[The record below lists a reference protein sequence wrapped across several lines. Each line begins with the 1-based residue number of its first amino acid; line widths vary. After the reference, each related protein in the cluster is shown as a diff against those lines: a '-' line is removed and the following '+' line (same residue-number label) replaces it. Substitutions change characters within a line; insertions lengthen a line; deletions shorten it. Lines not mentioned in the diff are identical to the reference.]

1 MLDAG
6 EAGPYSGRAPGRVG
20 KALSRRGGAGMGKL
34 RIIGGDRKGL
44 PLSSLRGSSLRP
56 TSGRVREALFDILGG
71 DIAGA
76 RFLDLFAGTGAVGI
90 EALSRKAALCIFV
103 EKDRA
108 AAAIVRRNLLSGGF
122 GPRGGVIVGSLPAA
136 LARLPRGESFDLVFV
151 DPPYGS
157 PQGEETLQALGRSG
171 CLAPACRVILEHRKS
186 WEPPA
191 RSGCLGLRRRARYGD
206 TTLSFFVKDDGEAA
220 EGSVRGV

>member
-1 MLDAG
+1 
-6 EAGPYSGRAPGRVG
+6 
-20 KALSRRGGAGMGKL
+20 MGKL

-44 PLSSLRGSSLRP
+44 PLFSPAGSSLRP

-90 EALSRKAALCIFV
+90 EALSRGAALCVFV

-122 GPRGGVIVGSLPAA
+122 VPRAGVIVGSLPAA
-136 LARLPRGESFDLVFV
+136 LSRLPGGESFNLVFV

-171 CLAPACRVILEHRKS
+171 NLAPACRVILEHRKS

-191 RSGCLGLRRRARYGD
+191 RPGGLSLRRRARYGD
-206 TTLSFFVKDDGEAA
+206 TVLSFFVKDDREAA
-220 EGSVRGV
+220 AGGGPEV

>member
-1 MLDAG
+1 
-6 EAGPYSGRAPGRVG
+6 
-20 KALSRRGGAGMGKL
+20 MGKL

-44 PLSSLRGSSLRP
+44 PLFSPRGSSLRP

-90 EALSRKAALCIFV
+90 EALSRGAALCVFV

-136 LARLPRGESFDLVFV
+136 LSRLPARGELRPGFRRSSLRQPARGGD
-151 DPPYGS
+151 S
-157 PQGEETLQALGRSG
+157 PGPGALRKSRPCLPGHPGAPEVLGAPGALGRPESPASRALRG
-171 CLAPACRVILEHRKS
+171 HGPLLLREGRPGGRRGRRCRRFDPSPSAPL
-186 WEPPA
+186 
-191 RSGCLGLRRRARYGD
+191 
-206 TTLSFFVKDDGEAA
+206 
-220 EGSVRGV
+220 